1 MARPN
6 IFVRMWRYM
15 TAALTGRFEEIA
27 DPKVQ
32 LEQAIGEAR
41 DNHQKLREQAA
52 NVIANQKQTD
62 LRLERVFGELEKLT
76 SNAQQAL
83 LMAEEART
91 SGRDEKAAEYEAA
104 AESIATKLVTV
115 EQEVEDLKALALEA
129 ARASQQAKDAV
140 AQNSAV
146 LQQRL
151 AEKQKLLGQ
160 LDQAKMAEQ
169 MNDAMSSL
177 NETVGQDAPSFEEVR
192 QKIEARVARA
202 QAAGEL
208 AETGVESRILE
219 VEQASRNVEAQKRLS
234 ELRSSLG
241 IGSTAAPAEEAA
253 PTPSELAGEPIS
265 VPPAAPPDH
274 QPEAPD
280 DERPAP
286 GGATA

>member
-1 MARPN
+1 MAGRPN

-15 TAALTGRFEEIA
+15 TAALTGRFEEMA

-32 LEQAIGEAR
+32 LEQAIMEAQE
-41 DNHQKLREQAA
+41 NHRRLREQAA

-62 LRLERVFGELEKLT
+62 IKLERVLAELEKLT
-76 SNAQQAL
+76 GNAQQAL
-83 LMAEEART
+83 LMAEEARAA
-91 SGRDEKAAEYEAA
+91 GDDAKATQYEEA
-104 AESIATKLVTV
+104 AESIATKLIAT
-115 EQEVEDLKALALEA
+115 EGEVEDLKALALEA
-129 ARASQQAKDAV
+129 AKASQQAKDAV
-140 AQNSAV
+140 SQNSMV

-151 AEKQKLLGQ
+151 ADKQKLLGQ

-169 MNDAMSSL
+169 MNDAMASL

-192 QKIEARVARA
+192 QKIERRVAKA

-241 IGSTAAPAEEAA
+241 IASSATTTEAATPQA
-253 PTPSELAGEPIS
+253 PTPAELAGDVEPE
-265 VPPAAPPDH
+265 V
-274 QPEAPD
+274 ETG
-280 DERPAP
+280 E
-286 GGATA
+286 ATA